1 MRDDRAARMRV
12 AAAVMLIFAALELA
26 GASAWEVIADAS
38 DTCRVDDELI
48 CVESIGWLER

>member
-1 MRDDRAARMRV
+1 MIGLRRLRV
-12 AAAVMLIFAALELA
+12 AAVVLIFATLELV
-26 GASAWEVIADAS
+26 GASVWEVIADAS

>member
-1 MRDDRAARMRV
+1 MRAV
-12 AAAVMLIFAALELA
+12 AAVLLIAATLELA
-26 GASAWEVIADAS
+26 GASVWEVVADAS